1 MTRDPRLLEYARRH
15 RREPTLTESMIW
27 SDLRNRQLGYKFRR
41 QHPIGPYI
49 VDFVCLSAKLIVELD
64 GWTHDLKQ
72 YQLGDTIRQLWLES
86 EGYRVL
92 RFDDEEVLEDRDG
105 VRERHSLPV
114 PTPLGAD
121 VPPRVI
127 DQDAAHR
134 LDQVG

>member
-92 RFDDEEVLEDRDG
+92 RFNDEEVLEDRDG
-105 VRERHSLPV
+105 VREAIHSALES
-114 PTPLGAD
+114 A
-121 VPPRVI
+121 
-127 DQDAAHR
+127 
-134 LDQVG
+134 